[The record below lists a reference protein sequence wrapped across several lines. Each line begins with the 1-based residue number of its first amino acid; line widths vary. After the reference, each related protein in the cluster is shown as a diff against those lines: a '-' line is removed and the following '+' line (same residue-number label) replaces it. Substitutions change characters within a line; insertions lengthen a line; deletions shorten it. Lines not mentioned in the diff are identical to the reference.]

1 MVASCNNCLTI
12 PHTYYII
19 YNNLNV
25 ILQGVGN
32 RMEKSTL
39 YDVLSMGVLQKWGN
53 NEEEIDNCFMQR
65 EKELIEELKTELNE
79 KSKDLLTSYSLAIED
94 RMDYLHYCLN
104 VKILN
109 LGIKIGM
116 ELEKAFL
123 EHEEQ

>member
-1 MVASCNNCLTI
+1 
-12 PHTYYII
+12 
-19 YNNLNV
+19 
-25 ILQGVGN
+25 
-32 RMEKSTL
+32 
-39 YDVLSMGVLQKWGN
+39 
-53 NEEEIDNCFMQR
+53 MQR